1 MTMPAIL
8 ITGANG
14 QLGNAFRALSL
25 SFPRFRFFFLSSEDM
40 DITEEKAVDLFFR
53 SNRPAY
59 CVNCAAY
66 TAVDKA
72 EEDAASAFRVN
83 RDGPALLAQAC
94 RRYASAFIHI
104 STDYVFSGESAA
116 PYREED
122 AADPKNVYGRSK
134 LAGEIA
140 AAEYDPDCIIVRTAW
155 VYSAY
160 GSNFVKTMI
169 RLMKERE
176 SVNVVN
182 DQTGTPTY
190 AADLA
195 KACLAIID
203 GGKWAPGIY
212 HYTNEG
218 RATWY
223 DFAVAI
229 KQMTGADCNVNAIPS
244 SAFPTTAKRPAFS
257 LLDTRK
263 IRNAYA
269 VSAPGWRE
277 ALRCCLKEMNALK
290 EA

>member
-1 MTMPAIL
+1 MPAIL

-14 QLGNAFRALSL
+14 QLGNAFRALSV
-25 SFPRFRFFFLSSEDM
+25 SFPHFRFFFLSSEDM
-40 DITEEKAVDLFFR
+40 DITEEKAIDLFFR
-53 SNRPAY
+53 SNRPDY

-72 EEDAASAFRVN
+72 EGDAASAYRVN
-83 RDGPALLAQAC
+83 REGAALLAQAC
-94 RRYASAFIHI
+94 KRHASRFMHI
-104 STDYVFSGESAA
+104 STDYVFSGESAE

-122 AADPKNVYGRSK
+122 AADPKNIYGRSK

-140 AAEYDPDCIIVRTAW
+140 AAEYDPDCIIIRTAW
-155 VYSAY
+155 VYSAH

-195 KACLAIID
+195 KACLSIID
-203 GGKWAPGIY
+203 GGKWAPGTY

-263 IRNAYA
+263 IKNAYA
-269 VSAPGWRE
+269 ISAPGWRE
-277 ALRCCLKEMNALK
+277 ALRRCLKEMNALK